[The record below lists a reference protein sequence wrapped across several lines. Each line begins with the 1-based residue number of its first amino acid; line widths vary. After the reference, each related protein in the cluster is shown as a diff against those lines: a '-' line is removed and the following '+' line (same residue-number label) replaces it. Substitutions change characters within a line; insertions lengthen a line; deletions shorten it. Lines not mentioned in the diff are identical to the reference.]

1 MGTVAELLSARKG
14 FFAMLRSMSISTKLY
29 ALVFFAV
36 LLSLT
41 LVANGIVQLRE
52 VEIRIERLTTQ
63 YFEDMILIQDLRGD
77 LLELSLVEQRVR
89 TATDDAVRSQARGQ
103 VALLTTEIAASL
115 QLLGDQSWI
124 QDGNDELLASIYEL
138 RNYIANPET
147 QELDQAQSIELSIAL
162 TSISTLVDDI
172 TGRVLAERV
181 QTLSLL
187 KGARVPIVFGPLVS
201 TFVLLVLAGLLV
213 RSHVVRPLTELRKLL
228 GEVAD
233 ELDFTRRHTYQRDD
247 EIGKAS
253 TAFNALMEQV
263 QGALRELSQ
272 NTTQVAGGATQASNA
287 IGQVAEG
294 AQTQIDDLNQIA
306 EAMQQTSLS
315 ITEAAHTTREASQ
328 QAAAAAALVTEGR
341 GRMDGMLRVSRGIA
355 EDSKRINRISDAI
368 TRIAN
373 ETHMLSL
380 NASIEAARAG
390 DQGKGFAVVAQ
401 QVGQL
406 AEDAAESAQEILALA
421 KQAEADAARSV
432 ESAETL
438 GVTMD
443 EISERV
449 SESDAMVRSV
459 ATAVEEQRASVAR
472 IEVNVG
478 SLREIGQGNATAAE
492 EITATMIELSKL
504 AQRSREQVDRF
515 KTA

>member
-103 VALLTTEIAASL
+103 VASLTTEIAASL

-201 TFVLLVLAGLLV
+201 TFVFVGSG
-213 RSHVVRPLTELRKLL
+213 RIT
-228 GEVAD
+228 
-233 ELDFTRRHTYQRDD
+233 
-247 EIGKAS
+247 
-253 TAFNALMEQV
+253 
-263 QGALRELSQ
+263 
-272 NTTQVAGGATQASNA
+272 
-287 IGQVAEG
+287 G
-294 AQTQIDDLNQIA
+294 AQSRRPAIDRV
-306 EAMQQTSLS
+306 EET
-315 ITEAAHTTREASQ
+315 
-328 QAAAAAALVTEGR
+328 VGR
-341 GRMDGMLRVSRGIA
+341 GRR
-355 EDSKRINRISDAI
+355 
-368 TRIAN
+368 
-373 ETHMLSL
+373 
-380 NASIEAARAG
+380 
-390 DQGKGFAVVAQ
+390 
-401 QVGQL
+401 
-406 AEDAAESAQEILALA
+406 
-421 KQAEADAARSV
+421 
-432 ESAETL
+432 
-438 GVTMD
+438 
-443 EISERV
+443 
-449 SESDAMVRSV
+449 
-459 ATAVEEQRASVAR
+459 
-472 IEVNVG
+472 
-478 SLREIGQGNATAAE
+478 
-492 EITATMIELSKL
+492 
-504 AQRSREQVDRF
+504 
-515 KTA
+515 